1 MAVTHE
7 DLKSL
12 EYQYGFHDVE
22 DYVFKS
28 GRGLTVETVEEIS
41 RYKNEPDWMLQFRL
55 RALEIFNRKPVPH
68 WGSDLS
74 GIDFDNIHYYVK
86 PYELTETSWEEVPT
100 YIKDTFD
107 KLGIPEVEL
116 KFLAGVSAQ
125 YECEVVY
132 DDIRE
137 DLENE
142 GVIFAEMDSALREH
156 PDIVNK

>member
-7 DLKSL
+7 ELKNAD
-12 EYQYGFHDVE
+12 YKYGFHDVE

-28 GRGLTVETVEEIS
+28 GRGLTREIVEEIS

-55 RALEIFNRKPVPH
+55 RALEIFNRKPVPT

-74 GIDFDNIHYYVK
+74 GVDFDNIHYYVK
-86 PYELTETSWEEVPT
+86 PSEKTEKSWDEVPA

-107 KLGIPEVEL
+107 KLGIPEAER

-125 YECEVVY
+125 YESEVVY
-132 DDIRE
+132 HKIGR
-137 DLENE
+137 
-142 GVIFAEMDSALREH
+142 AHA
-156 PDIVNK
+156 